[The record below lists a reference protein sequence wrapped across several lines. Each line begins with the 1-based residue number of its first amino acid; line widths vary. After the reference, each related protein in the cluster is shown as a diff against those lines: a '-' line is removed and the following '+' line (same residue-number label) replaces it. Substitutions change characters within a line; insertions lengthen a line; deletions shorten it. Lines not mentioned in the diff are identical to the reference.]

1 MAYKGDLMTV
11 YSPMVLKETCV
22 SASCRWETVLILILH
37 NLRSYIKK
45 VLNWL
50 LDLDI
55 VAEDRFR

>member
-1 MAYKGDLMTV
+1 VAYKGYLMTV
-11 YSPMVLKETCV
+11 YSPVVLIERYV

-37 NLRSYIKK
+37 NLRSCIKK